1 MTQEVQTPG
10 EILLAQNETTD
21 DTNDGASPYEK
32 KGASPYEN
40 KKVEVLGLAASRLD
54 KLQFDRLQ
62 NALNNLEH
70 ALTPRQRQEFE
81 KTLPDSFGRLL
92 PDLKKDLKEL
102 TSLYEDTMKEK
113 TPVGRKEL
121 QQRRERLEKLKA
133 KDKQSS
139 EQGITTMHEKIKKL
153 LKAL

>member
-1 MTQEVQTPG
+1 MTQEIQTPE
-10 EILLAQNETTD
+10 EILVAQNETTD
-21 DTNDGASPYEK
+21 DTNDI
-32 KGASPYEN
+32 ASPYEN

-54 KLQFDRLQ
+54 KIQFDRLQ

-70 ALTPRQRQEFE
+70 ADTPRQRQEFE

-113 TPVGRKEL
+113 TPMGRKEL
-121 QQRRERLEKLKA
+121 EKRRERLQVLKKEDA
-133 KDKQSS
+133 QSS
-139 EQGITTMHEKIKKL
+139 EQGIAKMHEKIKN
-153 LKAL
+153 AA